1 MAGVAGD
8 PSGVVGRGNLREV
21 SRLGTVGFM
30 TAGTHDGC
38 IQLFGLQRSGVVRV
52 LGQSPVTSL
61 ASDYHMFAKLFL
73 IRDVGMAGL
82 ADIVPG
88 ERNRPGR
95 DLANRLPSIV
105 SILPKTLRY
114 HSGS

>member
-1 MAGVAGD
+1 
-8 PSGVVGRGNLREV
+8 
-21 SRLGTVGFM
+21 
-30 TAGTHDGC
+30 
-38 IQLFGLQRSGVVRV
+38 
-52 LGQSPVTSL
+52 
-61 ASDYHMFAKLFL
+61 
-73 IRDVGMAGL
+73 
-82 ADIVPG
+82 VPG